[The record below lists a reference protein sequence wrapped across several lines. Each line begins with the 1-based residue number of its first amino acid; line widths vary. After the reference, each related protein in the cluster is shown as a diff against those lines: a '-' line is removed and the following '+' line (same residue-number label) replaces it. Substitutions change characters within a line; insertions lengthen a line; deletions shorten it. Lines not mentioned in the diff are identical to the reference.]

1 MRHREHKSRVDQ
13 LSQDIIRLG
22 PQEIPHKWY
31 NILPDLPS
39 PLPPYKRADS
49 GNEVWNLPS
58 VFTDISS
65 SLEFSNKKWIDIPE
79 EILEAYIRSGRP
91 MPLMRA
97 RKLEEFLKTPA
108 RIYYK
113 CEEMHPVGTF
123 KTNTAL
129 PQAY

>member
-1 MRHREHKSRVDQ
+1 M
-13 LSQDIIRLG
+13 SQDSIRLD
-22 PQEIPHKWY
+22 PSEIPHKWY

-39 PLPPYKRADS
+39 PLPPYKLVDG

-58 VFTDISS
+58 IFTDTSS

-79 EILEAYIRSGRP
+79 EVLEAYIRSGRP
-91 MPLMRA
+91 MPLIRA
-97 RKLEEFLKTPA
+97 RRLEELLKTPA